1 MSQYS
6 HKHKKAAKEKKR
18 LRKPNHLQARCGPR
32 GLPKARAD
40 PQRAGGLVWP
50 THKPAT
56 TLDHSPLDPSPGYTG
71 ITLYLSL
78 SDASPLCLTS
88 AAFAARA
95 FRGPRAAACIIF
107 LLAGCGWG
115 GGRGHTTPTA
125 PTQTQKK
132 KCRGAHG
139 SIRNRLPHPPDRSR
153 TVQPTPPAHPNR
165 PPATIPT
172 PPYPP
177 PPPHQKWVGGG
188 EGGGRGRTTPTA
200 SPPTMSGPRPPP
212 SNPPI
217 GRGLG
222 GEGGICQS
230 VSAFANRTTH
240 KFGFPATATR
250 RPRHVRH
257 QPHPHRP
264 PPPRGPME
272 GGKMPPR
279 GAPWK
284 MGGLSQNVFEPKDG

>member
-1 MSQYS
+1 MSLSRKMVEPMQRQ
-6 HKHKKAAKEKKR
+6 AQNGCETKR

-95 FRGPRAAACIIF
+95 FRGPRAAACIAF

-115 GGRGHTTPTA
+115 WSWSHHTDRPH
-125 PTQTQKK
+125 PNPKK

-153 TVQPTPPAHPNR
+153 TVQPPRPSESTSRNHSHSPPTR
-165 PPATIPT
+165 PLLPIRNGWGGRGWSWANHTDRLPT
-172 PPYPP
+172 HNVWPP
-177 PPPHQKWVGGG
+177 PPSQQSPHRKG
-188 EGGGRGRTTPTA
+188 
-200 SPPTMSGPRPPP
+200 
-212 SNPPI
+212 I
-217 GRGLG
+217 GRRG
-222 GEGGICQS
+222 GHMPECVG
-230 VSAFANRTTH
+230 
-240 KFGFPATATR
+240 
-250 RPRHVRH
+250 VRK
-257 QPHPHRP
+257 PNYP
-264 PPPRGPME
+264 
-272 GGKMPPR
+272 
-279 GAPWK
+279 
-284 MGGLSQNVFEPKDG
+284 